1 METRLQQSDIDQGTA
16 YGLAPGVHDK
26 NLTEV
31 GAGTPMGEL
40 LRRYWHPVGLAR
52 DAGSEPKPVRVLG
65 EDLILFRDGHGRAGL
80 LHPRCAHRGAS
91 LYYGRVEAGGLR
103 CCYHGW
109 LFDAQGRCLEQ
120 PCEPD
125 GGAARRHNIRQP
137 WYPVEERY
145 GLVFASLGP
154 PERKP
159 LLPAY
164 DVLDAPGA
172 GEFIE
177 ADDTSLG
184 GGGPPIIPCNWL
196 QHYEN
201 VVDSYHVPILHG
213 TFSGTQFVPAMAQM
227 TKVQWSD
234 VGRGVQ
240 ALSWRTLE
248 DGGQLRRVTQAVL
261 PTLRVVPSPRL
272 HRFGPVESIGWV
284 LPIDDTH
291 FRIYVAG
298 RVREAGEIGRMRS
311 KMNGRFWWE
320 LSEEEHRRFPGDYE
334 AQVSQGAIAAHS
346 AEHLRTSDRGIAL
359 LRRLLRRQLDVV
371 AAGGDPV
378 GVERDPAR
386 AQVLLA
392 DCGNFR
398 E

>member
-1 METRLQQSDIDQGTA
+1 METRLQASDIDQGTA

-80 LHPRCAHRGAS
+80 LHARCAHRGAS
-91 LYYGRVEAGGLR
+91 LYYGRVEAEGLR

-109 LFDAQGRCLEQ
+109 LRRARPL
-120 PCEPD
+120 PRAALRARWRR
-125 GGAARRHNIRQP
+125 GAAPQHP
-137 WYPVEERY
+137 PA
-145 GLVFASLGP
+145 LVSGRGTLRPRLRLPGP
-154 PERKP
+154 AGERKP